1 MREIPKKNYMILAV
15 LILVTVLITLV
26 LSNIYLNREKLV
38 SNFYN
43 NNNTIRTNDFDEYLM
58 EYSDLI
64 IYISDKYDLSHE
76 SFEKKFEKKLIDLN
90 LKNNLVYIDKNELD
104 KKFLK
109 KLKEEYDLSIDLKKT
124 PLIVVIIDKKVI
136 KSTIVTNESNVD
148 TIINYEAFQ

>member
-104 KKFLK
+104 TKFLK